1 MAVAIGQ
8 PAPDFERKDQDGN
21 LVKLS
26 GFQGDKAV
34 ALVFYPFTFTG
45 VCQGEL
51 CQLRDDLTTYE
62 KAGVQVLAVS
72 CDSAFAQKEWA
83 AAQGYNFPLLSDFW
97 PHGEIAK
104 AYGVFNDEK
113 GCANRAT
120 FVIGTDGNIAD
131 VFETESLG
139 TAREKARYDE
149 ALAKLDASG

>member
-1 MAVAIGQ
+1 MAAEIGQ
-8 PAPDFERKDQDGN
+8 QAPDFESKDQDGN

-51 CQLRDDLTTYE
+51 CQLRDDFAKYE
-62 KAGVQVLAVS
+62 AAGVQVLAVS
-72 CDSAFAQKEWA
+72 CDSPFSQKEWA

-104 AYGVFNDEK
+104 AYGVFNDER

-120 FVIGTDGNIAD
+120 FLIDKSGAIVDSFA
-131 VFETESLG
+131 TESLG
-139 TAREKARYDE
+139 VAREKERYDQ
-149 ALAKLDASG
+149 ALAKL